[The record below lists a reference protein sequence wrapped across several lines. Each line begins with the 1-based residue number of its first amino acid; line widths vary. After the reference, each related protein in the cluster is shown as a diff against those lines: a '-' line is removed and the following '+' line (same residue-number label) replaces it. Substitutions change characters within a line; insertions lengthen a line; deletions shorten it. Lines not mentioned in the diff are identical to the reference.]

1 MERFKLT
8 NAKGMMIEVS
18 DLGAVLVKAMVP
30 DRDGV
35 LRDVVLG
42 YESEAQYRN
51 NTNTYFGSTVGRSAN
66 RIAGA
71 AFEINGLSCH
81 LTANEGANN
90 LHSGPDGY
98 QIRDWRAEPGNK
110 GGNAVTFVLDSPDG
124 DQGYPG
130 NLNIQVTYTLTDDNE
145 IRIEYE
151 GLSDEDTVFN
161 PTNHSYFNLGGHQA
175 GSILDHE
182 LTLLASGFTPVAD
195 SKSIPTGVVE
205 TVAGTPMDFRR
216 MKRIGQDI
224 GAEYDQLRHTG
235 GYDHNFV
242 LDKPDGALGKAAEVY
257 CRESGIG
264 MEVYTDL
271 PGIQLYAGN
280 FLNDE
285 PGKDGAV
292 YGKRCGFCL
301 ETQYFP
307 NSVNE
312 PRFKSPVIKAGEK
325 ARTVTVYQF
334 KSEP

>member
-1 MERFKLT
+1 MEKFELT
-8 NAKGMMIEVS
+8 NAKGMKIEVS
-18 DLGAVLVKAMVP
+18 GLGAVLVKVMVP

-42 YESEAQYRN
+42 YETEAQYRN

-71 AFEINGLSCH
+71 SFEINGESCH

-98 QIRDWRAEPGNK
+98 QIRDWKAEAGKK
-110 GGNAVTFVLDSPDG
+110 GDNSVTFALDSPDG

-151 GLSDEDTVFN
+151 GISDADTVFN
-161 PTNHSYFNLGGHQA
+161 PTNHSYFNLNGHQ
-175 GSILDHE
+175 GGKILKHE

-195 SKSIPTGVVE
+195 SKSIPTGAVE
-205 TVAGTPMDFRR
+205 TVSGTPMDFRSS
-216 MKRIGQDI
+216 KQIGQDI
-224 GAEYDQLRHTG
+224 DADYAQLQYTG
-235 GYDHNFV
+235 GYDHNFA
-242 LDKPDGALGKAAEVY
+242 LDKADGTLGKAAEVY

-285 PGKDGAV
+285 PGKGSAV
-292 YGKRCGFCL
+292 YGQRCGFCL

-307 NSVNE
+307 NAVNE
-312 PRFKSPVIKAGEK
+312 PQFKSPVIKAGETVS
-325 ARTVTVYQF
+325 TVTVYKFISAQ
-334 KSEP
+334 